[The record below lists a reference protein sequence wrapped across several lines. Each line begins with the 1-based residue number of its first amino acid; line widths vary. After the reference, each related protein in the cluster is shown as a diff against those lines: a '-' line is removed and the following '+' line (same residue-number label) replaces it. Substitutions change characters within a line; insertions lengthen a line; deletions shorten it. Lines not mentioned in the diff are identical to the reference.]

1 MKRDTFGAVDIGS
14 NAIRLLINYVERYE
28 DGRLEYKKAAFVR
41 VPIRL
46 GDDVFLRG
54 HVSAAKAGALCD
66 ALQGF
71 AALFRVFAVRDYRA
85 CATSAMREAANGA
98 EVVEL
103 IRNRSGISV
112 EIIDGERE
120 ADTIF
125 AAGGLKET
133 LDPSK
138 TYLYVDVGGG
148 STEVVVYARGGKVE
162 ARSFRL
168 GTVRIFS
175 GAEEPEEWV
184 RFEAWLRDIAARWHP
199 SSIIGSGGN
208 INKLHKMLEKKSREC
223 IRAKEL
229 TGLYNRLRAMSV
241 AQRMEQLYL
250 NQSRAEVIVPALRIF
265 TEVMYLCGIDTVC
278 VPRMGLADGI
288 IHELYRQYELSEPE
302 PSGTGCTD

>member
-1 MKRDTFGAVDIGS
+1 MKRDTFGAIDIGS

-28 DGRLEYKKAAFVR
+28 DGLLEYKKAAFVR

-54 HVSAAKAGALCD
+54 GVSGAKAEALCD
-66 ALQGF
+66 AMQGF
-71 AALFRVFAVRDYRA
+71 AALLRAFSVRAWRA

-112 EIIDGERE
+112 EIIDGETE
-120 ADTIF
+120 ADMIY
-125 AAGGLKET
+125 AAGGLKER
-133 LDPSK
+133 LDLSK

-148 STEVVVYARGGKVE
+148 STEIVVYAEGRKVE

-175 GAEEPEEWV
+175 GAESPEEWT
-184 RFEAWLRDIAARWHP
+184 RFEEWLREVAARWHP
-199 SSIIGSGGN
+199 SGIIGSGGN

-229 TGLYNRLRAMSV
+229 TALYNRLRAMSV
-241 AQRMEQLYL
+241 QQRMEQLYL

-265 TEVMYLCGIDTVC
+265 TEVMYLCRIDTVS

-288 IHELYRQYELSEPE
+288 IHELYRQYGEE
-302 PSGTGCTD
+302 